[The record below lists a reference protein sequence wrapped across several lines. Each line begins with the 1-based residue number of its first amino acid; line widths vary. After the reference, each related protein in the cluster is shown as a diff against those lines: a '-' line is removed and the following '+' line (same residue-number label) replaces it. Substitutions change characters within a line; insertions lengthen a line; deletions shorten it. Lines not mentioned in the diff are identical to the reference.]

1 MRARQPVSSRRSA
14 PLALVVSTLVA
25 LAIGLLA
32 AGFTPS
38 AALAQDTVEPSD
50 VVIVLDYSLS
60 ILQDETSRGQFAE
73 ALNRIGD
80 TVDAKAADLADG
92 KATISFVA
100 FATSAVDYDP
110 VCVDLKLS
118 GSEPNVH
125 QLAKCFRQVA
135 SEYKAGPDAPV
146 RARVGNATNYV
157 AAFERA
163 AAHLPGASG
172 RPAIVFFTDGK
183 HETKDVPPTAV
194 QPAAQSLFGT
204 RSPFAFLPVGMG
216 LVAAER
222 PQLEAGLIALRDL
235 THDMEPCPGGAAFA
249 WPAVVFDSPDAA
261 GEAVSVAVQQ
271 VTCGFP
277 ALIPSPGPSTAP
289 TGAPIVTA
297 APAPSPTPVTFG
309 PPEAPL
315 GLSVQAGD
323 HDAIVLVAPAA
334 GGTTPAGYTI
344 ECSTD
349 GGSTWQPAPTAEA
362 DGDAIALGGL
372 ANATDYRCRVYAE
385 NSHGL
390 SGVSPVSNT
399 FRPCGSP
406 FECQPA
412 LLPAIGAVIGAALL
426 ALLAGIIVWSRNR
439 ARRQITVELDDL
451 GTTYLGLGP
460 TVGASLLRD
469 GRGRVRGL
477 MPGDRRSEIVIR
489 HRGADR
495 FTIRA
500 AGKATNVVAGETAT
514 VVDDHGETHRLVLRH
529 WGAHGYDFE
538 PNSPTKGRG

>member
-1 MRARQPVSSRRSA
+1 MGKQLLPAA
-14 PLALVVSTLVA
+14 LLALLLGAAA
-25 LAIGLLA
+25 LA
-32 AGFTPS
+32 PS
-38 AALAQDTVEPSD
+38 AALGQDEVQPSD

-60 ILQDETSRGQFAE
+60 ILQDETSRAQFAE
-73 ALNRIGD
+73 ALNKIGD
-80 TVDAKAADLADG
+80 SVDAKAADLADG

-110 VCVDLKLS
+110 ICVDLQLS
-118 GSEPNVH
+118 GSESNVH

-157 AAFERA
+157 AAFDRA
-163 AAHLPGASG
+163 AAHLPVASG

-183 HETKDVPPTAV
+183 HETKDVPPDAV
-194 QPAAQSLFGT
+194 LPAAQSLFGS

-216 LVAAER
+216 LVPTER
-222 PQLEAGLIALRDL
+222 PQLEAGLVALRDL
-235 THDMEPCPGGAAFA
+235 TKDMQPCPGGAAFA
-249 WPAVVFDSPDAA
+249 WPTVVFDSPEAA

-277 ALIPSPGPSTAP
+277 ALIPSPGPTNAP
-289 TGAPIVTA
+289 TATPIVTT
-297 APAPSPTPVTFG
+297 APSPTAVPFG
-309 PPEAPL
+309 PPEAPV

-323 HDAIVLVAPAA
+323 HEAIVRVAGAP
-334 GGTTPAGYTI
+334 GGTVPTGYTI

-362 DGDAIALGGL
+362 DGDAIALGNL
-372 ANATDYRCRVYAE
+372 VNASEYRCRVYAE

-390 SGVSPVSNT
+390 SAASPVSNP
-399 FRPCGSP
+399 FRPCGSL
-406 FECQPA
+406 FECQP
-412 LLPAIGAVIGAALL
+412 LLPVAIGVVIVGALL
-426 ALLAGIIVWSRNR
+426 ALLAAAFVWSRNR

-460 TVGASLLRD
+460 SVGASLLRD
-469 GRGRVRGL
+469 GRGRVRGM
-477 MPGDRRSEIVIR
+477 MPGDRRSEIVVR
-489 HRGADR
+489 HRGGDH
-495 FTIRA
+495 FTIRV
-500 AGKATNVVAGETAT
+500 AGKSTSVMAGEPTT
-514 VVDDHGETHRLVLRH
+514 VVDDHGESHRLVLRH

-538 PNSPTKGRG
+538 PNRPH